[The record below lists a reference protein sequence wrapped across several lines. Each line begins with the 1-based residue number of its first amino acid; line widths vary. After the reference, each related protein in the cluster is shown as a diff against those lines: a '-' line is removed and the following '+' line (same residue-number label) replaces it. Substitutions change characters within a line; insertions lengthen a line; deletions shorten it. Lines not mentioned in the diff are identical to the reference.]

1 MVVLLISSQ
10 VKLDYE
16 KVLSTGEIS
25 RTRFKN
31 FMRIPNAE
39 HAIVDIRKLQDYCLN
54 PQNEE
59 GKHKAHQFYVKIGM
73 RVDNAEEL
81 RDALLQA
88 VLTDDAELGKN
99 DVYGQRYTIDFT
111 LHWHGRQA
119 TIRSGID
126 RGSEVPRLVTAY
138 PL

>member
-1 MVVLLISSQ
+1 M
-10 VKLDYE
+10 K
-16 KVLSTGEIS
+16 
-25 RTRFKN
+25 
-31 FMRIPNAE
+31 IPNAE
-39 HAIVDIRKLQDYCLN
+39 RAVVDIRKLRDYRLN
-54 PQNEE
+54 PEHDE

-88 VLTDDAELGKN
+88 ILTDDAKLEKN

-119 TIRSGID
+119 TIRSGWIIN

>member
-1 MVVLLISSQ
+1 
-10 VKLDYE
+10 
-16 KVLSTGEIS
+16 
-25 RTRFKN
+25 
-31 FMRIPNAE
+31 MRIPNAE
-39 HAIVDIRKLQDYCLN
+39 HAIVDIRKLRDYCLN

-88 VLTDDAELGKN
+88 ILTDDAKLGKN

-119 TIRSGID
+119 TIRSGWIIN

>member
-1 MVVLLISSQ
+1 
-10 VKLDYE
+10 
-16 KVLSTGEIS
+16 
-25 RTRFKN
+25 
-31 FMRIPNAE
+31 MRIPNAE
-39 HAIVDIRKLQDYCLN
+39 HAIVDIRKLRDYCLN

-88 VLTDDAELGKN
+88 VLTNDAELGKN

-119 TIRSGID
+119 TIRSAWIID